1 VGGFILN
8 RLGFVPKGGESF
20 EAEGYRFTVTEMDRR
35 RVARVKVKA
44 LAPASPRNAG
54 SGAAVAEDG
63 PPQTAQE
70 QR

>member
-1 VGGFILN
+1 
-8 RLGFVPKGGESF
+8 
-20 EAEGYRFTVTEMDRR
+20 MDRR

-63 PPQTAQE
+63 PPKTAQE